1 MVTRKLVWLAP
12 RERDSGWPGR
22 AGRSGRGLGSAPR
35 ALLWLAG
42 AGAVAFWVWQF
53 QRRTNV
59 ANAIIPDFPLS
70 EQSSAGHTGSS
81 ASSAPAAHA
90 LHRAPSPAATL
101 PFRRAPTFLPARSSH
116 WVYRARHALRQ
127 GAPALRQLAAEM
139 AHAGLEAEGSLL
151 GNYASLLERTNT
163 RRARVQAEVIRL
175 LEEASVERG
184 AAPGEWQRRIVP
196 MPVVPPE
203 ARRRAG

>member
-12 RERDSGWPGR
+12 RERDLGWPGR
-22 AGRSGRGLGSAPR
+22 GGRSGRGLGSAPR

-53 QRRTNV
+53 QRR
-59 ANAIIPDFPLS
+59 ANAANTVLDFPLS
-70 EQSSAGHTGSS
+70 EQGGAGHTGSS
-81 ASSAPAAHA
+81 AASAAAA
-90 LHRAPSPAATL
+90 DVLRRAPSPAATL
-101 PFRRAPTFLPARSSH
+101 PFRRAPTSLPARSSP
-116 WVYRARHALRQ
+116 WLYRARLALRQ

-163 RRARVQAEVIRL
+163 SRARVQAEVMRM
-175 LEEASVERG
+175 LEAASVERG
-184 AAPGEWQRRIVP
+184 AGPGEWQRRIVP